1 MEYKFKHYIN
11 KEFKEQQALVEVT
24 NRAENIIL
32 TGDYYHDKIAQQ
44 ISGFLL
50 GVQWSGEDSY
60 EVEVEEISEE
70 HDVYYSC
77 DFCAD

>member
-11 KEFKEQQALVEVT
+11 ENFTEQQALVEVT
-24 NRAENIIL
+24 NRDIIL

-50 GVQWSGEDSY
+50 GVQWSGEDYY

-70 HDVYYSC
+70 HDMYYSC
-77 DFCAD
+77 DFCAN